1 MIGLEIASLIKNG
14 KTITLVPLSP
24 KQVYDDQMKL
34 KRKCEVGKSEDSRE
48 DNGERRPSDS
58 AKLSPKQGLRDHVI
72 MRFTSIML
80 LNFSV

>member
-48 DNGERRPSDS
+48 DNGERRPLDS
-58 AKLSPKQGLRDHVI
+58 AKPKSLIKPIENGDKTQ
-72 MRFTSIML
+72 
-80 LNFSV
+80 